1 MIFLGLK
8 MLDKEIINQ
17 ARQLLREK
25 VGIKDFL
32 LQNNIAP
39 SKSYDNKHVYKCPIH
54 AGDNSPSFY
63 VYEPED
69 GHDNFFCY
77 GCKKWGDVVDLKCF
91 LDRIG
96 IGEACA
102 LLCDQNNIRS
112 YSSVSES
119 DLLESEIDN
128 WERKEKSKESF
139 DVSAMC
145 FCMGRMFR
153 NMIKIGKVEI
163 SEKSVLPLEVFSI
176 MRDFDKSIRL
186 KDYDSADKFMRMM
199 QERLENARLS

>member
-1 MIFLGLK
+1 
-8 MLDKEIINQ
+8 MLEKEKINQ
-17 ARQLLREK
+17 SRQLIREK
-25 VGIKDFL
+25 IGIKDFL
-32 LQNNIAP
+32 LQYNINP

-63 VYEPED
+63 VYQPDD

-102 LLCDQNNIRS
+102 ILCEQNSI
-112 YSSVSES
+112 SSHSLVSEV
-119 DLLESEIDN
+119 DLLETEIDN
-128 WERKEKSKESF
+128 WEGKEKIKESV
-139 DVSAMC
+139 DVGSMC
-145 FCMGRMFR
+145 FCIGRIFR
-153 NMIKIGKVEI
+153 NLCKINAVEI
-163 SEKSVLPLEVFSI
+163 SEKMVSPLEVSTI

-186 KDYDSADKFMRMM
+186 KDYDNADRLVKAM
-199 QERLENARLS
+199 QERLKNA